1 MECTGLGLVSTKQD
15 LQREVLELPTY
26 SLKVIN
32 FPHVGCLMIS
42 HVRNPGWGSLLIW
55 KIKGKALPINAHYI
69 PLMTSFSIT
78 DNISPSKIIPLLH
91 WLLQT
96 DYLGF
101 TSDIKN
107 RVGGAVNKILCD
119 GRYIIKLMQS
129 KDREFGEPNLD
140 IRQHVDWMKS
150 YS

>member
-1 MECTGLGLVSTKQD
+1 M
-15 LQREVLELPTY
+15 
-26 SLKVIN
+26 
-32 FPHVGCLMIS
+32 
-42 HVRNPGWGSLLIW
+42 
-55 KIKGKALPINAHYI
+55 
-69 PLMTSFSIT
+69 
-78 DNISPSKIIPLLH
+78 SPSEIIPFLHLLR
-91 WLLQT
+91 QT

-107 RVGGAVNKILCD
+107 KVGGAVNKILWE